1 MKRIISLILLM
12 AAAAV
17 YAQSFQITYNG
28 EPVGEE
34 LDYIVEQGNEDNAL
48 VVTITNTTNETNSIT
63 LSKRVISEV
72 SGSYNTFH
80 LGECCDPSITV
91 APVPFILQ
99 PGESSDGTGF
109 HFLYNPC
116 GKEGTTTVE
125 YTFSSGSSSTILRVN
140 YIYSIDGISSAFIRV
155 NSLTAYP
162 NPATTSVTVSYDLS
176 GFLPSNDVH
185 LVITNLVG
193 SKVAVHSLT
202 GTSGK
207 VVMDLNSLDAGIYF
221 YSIEANGKAVS
232 TRKLIVK

>member
-1 MKRIISLILLM
+1 MKKIISLILLM
-12 AAAAV
+12 AVAAV
-17 YAQSFQITYNG
+17 YGQSFQISYNG

-34 LDYIVEQGNEDNAL
+34 LNYIVEQGNEDNGL
-48 VVTITNTTNETNSIT
+48 VVIITNTSNETESIL
-63 LSKRVISEV
+63 LSKRVISEI

-80 LGECCDPSITV
+80 IGDCCDPSITV

-99 PGESSDGTGF
+99 PGESSDGNSF
-109 HFLYNPC
+109 HLLYNPC

-140 YIYSIDGISSAFIRV
+140 YIYSTSGIANPDIRV
-155 NSLTAYP
+155 NSITAYP
-162 NPATTSVTVSYDLS
+162 NPATTSVTVSYELS
-176 GFLPSNDVH
+176 GSLPSNDVH

-193 SKVAVHSLT
+193 SKVAVHSLS

-207 VVMDLNSLDAGIYF
+207 VVMDLNDLDAGIYF